1 MHTSTAVLLK
11 IGFQLFL
18 VRYKSFHLTTV
29 TATGPREREGLGTG
43 TAVSVARCGG
53 ADQTEATDA
62 TGLAIKGQYL
72 CDLKRAASERS

>member
-1 MHTSTAVLLK
+1 MHISTAVLLK
-11 IGFQLFL
+11 TGFQLFL

-29 TATGPREREGLGTG
+29 TATRPREREGPGTG
-43 TAVSVARCGG
+43 TVVSVAPCEG

-72 CDLKRAASERS
+72 CVLKKAASERS